1 MRKSLV
7 ALAFAATLG
16 IPHVASAA
24 IYNFSFTPNTVFFG
38 GATSGSGTFTTLDT
52 SKTVGG
58 QTAFE
63 IISVSGTVN
72 GFAIT
77 APTNVANGYGNYF
90 TTGPSFLD
98 GTGVTFKTTANSGQ
112 NTITF
117 FNQSNNGIYRVN
129 TQSNGSSEYVNA
141 TSSVV
146 AAVPEPS
153 TWAMMILGFLGLGFM
168 AYRRKQPGVPALRLA

>member
-1 MRKSLV
+1 MRKSVV
-7 ALAFAATLG
+7 ALALAAMVA
-16 IPHVASAA
+16 IPSAASAA
-24 IYNFSFTPNTVFFG
+24 IYDFSFTPNTVFFG
-38 GATSGSGTFTTLDT
+38 GATTGSGTFTTLDT
-52 SKTVGG
+52 PMTVGG

-63 IISVSGTVN
+63 IISISGTVN

-77 APTNVANGYGNYF
+77 APTNVATGYGNYF

-98 GTGVTFKTTANSGQ
+98 GTGVTFKTTANGGQ
-112 NTITF
+112 NTISF

-129 TQSNGSSEYVNA
+129 TLFNGSSEYVNA
-141 TSSVV
+141 SSSAI

-168 AYRRKQPGVPALRLA
+168 ACRRKAQGVPALRLA